1 MGRFS
6 VTYVL
11 LVLHIAPKHRLLQ
24 ASGPGL
30 TVVFLT
36 VLVLAPGGGG

>member
-11 LVLHIAPKHRLLQ
+11 LVLHIARKHRLVSKYQ
-24 ASGPGL
+24 DA
-30 TVVFLT
+30 V
-36 VLVLAPGGGG
+36 